1 MNITKFKYR
10 EVTYTTGNLYK
21 DTTTNEIFFLEEFQG
36 KPVRFLPNLEKI
48 KSTVD
53 LSRNPSREY
62 IIIKAVD
69 LSTIIDVRSELS
81 KADYHFEIGKI
92 VIKYILDGIVYHPLS
107 GLYYPAFNLPL
118 DPVYYTVNLDDGVI
132 VQKKFSPDNL
142 SSIDIENYWNQ
153 NMFNSKEDV
162 CKFLND
168 LKTNNLKSGD
178 DWGDL
183 DLSTFKFF
191 GCEFRLNHYLRV
203 DFKALVRFG
212 LDIRSASRLPG
223 ED

>member
-118 DPVYYTVNLDDGVI
+118 GPVYYTVDLQVGKVI
-132 VQKKFSPDNL
+132 KKKIDPNNL
-142 SSIDIENYWNQ
+142 SNTNVENYWNQ
-153 NMFNSKEDV
+153 NMFHSKEDAD
-162 CKFLND
+162 KFLDDFLTSTSKPNESW
-168 LKTNNLKSGD
+168 NNLK
-178 DWGDL
+178 
-183 DLSTFKFF
+183 LSTFKFF

-203 DFKALVRFG
+203 DFKAIVRFG
-212 LDIRSASRLPG
+212 LDIRSASRCPG
-223 ED
+223 DD